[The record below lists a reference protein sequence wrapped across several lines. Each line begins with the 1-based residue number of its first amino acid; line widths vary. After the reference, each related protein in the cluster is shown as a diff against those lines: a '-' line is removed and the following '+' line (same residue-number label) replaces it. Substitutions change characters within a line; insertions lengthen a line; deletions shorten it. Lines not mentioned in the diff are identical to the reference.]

1 MTKRTDIT
9 QKIIDYLESRP
20 DREDT
25 LEGLTNWWIRMD
37 KGSYAVDEL
46 KATLNMMVE
55 NGELE
60 ELQARKD
67 FFTYRITKRQKV

>member
-1 MTKRTDIT
+1 MTKLTDMA

-25 LEGLTNWWIRMD
+25 LEGITNWWIRMD
-37 KGSYAVDEL
+37 KGAYAVDAL
-46 KATLNMMVE
+46 KATLNILVE
-55 NGELE
+55 KGELE
-60 ELQARKD
+60 EMKARKD